1 MTKNKKQLQKIYE
14 RETSVCMRFSNV
26 KKKTKQKKHK
36 VCLMNFPILD
46 KCKSIVDVLNYQK
59 CELFIVNIP

>member
-1 MTKNKKQLQKIYE
+1 MNVKP
-14 RETSVCMRFSNV
+14 VCVCDLAML

>member
-1 MTKNKKQLQKIYE
+1 
-14 RETSVCMRFSNV
+14 
-26 KKKTKQKKHK
+26 
-36 VCLMNFPILD
+36 MNFPILD